1 MWQLNAMMRGLPN
14 GSALS
19 RRAWLTVTYTP
30 KGSSSGTDISDDL
43 SQYLISMSYTD
54 NIHGKAD
61 DLSLAL
67 EDRALLWQGDW
78 FPETGALLDVTIH
91 TYNWEN
97 LMDGEKTL
105 ALGQYEIDEIEL
117 TGMPSTVQ
125 IKAVSVPND
134 TKLRGVKRSRTW
146 DEITVQKCANDIAS
160 GNEMELYWDCDED
173 PKLDHV
179 EQSDE
184 SDASILEKICT
195 DAGFSLKLTP
205 EKVIVFDEVK
215 YEAADAAAMIV
226 RPGMM
231 YMKTSS
237 DMPVIHQITGYRFR
251 AKTHDIYG
259 SCHVKYQK
267 GEEKELIEATFEPEN
282 PATDKVLEV
291 SEQVESVEEAERLAK
306 RRLREANKETVTG
319 SFTLPGRLDMVAGVL
334 VALIGFGTLD
344 GKYIIT
350 KAQHSLGSQY
360 TVTVDVRRCLDGY

>member
-1 MWQLNAMMRGLPN
+1 MWQLSAMMRGLPN
-14 GSALS
+14 SSSLS
-19 RRAWLTVTYTP
+19 RRAWLSVIYTP
-30 KGSSSGTDISDDL
+30 KGGSSGTDISNDL
-43 SQYLISMSYTD
+43 SQYLLSMSYTD
-54 NIHGKAD
+54 NLHGKAD
-61 DLSLAL
+61 DLSLTL
-67 EDRALLWQGDW
+67 EDRGMLWQGDW
-78 FPETGALLDVTIH
+78 FPEQGSLLDVTIH

-105 ALGQYEIDEIEL
+105 ALGQFEIDEIEIA
-117 TGMPSTVQ
+117 GMPSTVQ

-146 DEITVQKCANDIAS
+146 DEITVKKCANDIAT
-160 GNEMELYWDCDED
+160 GAEMELFYDCDED

-184 SDASILEKICT
+184 SDLSILEKICS
-195 DAGFSLKLTP
+195 DAGFSLKVTP

-215 YEAADAAAMIV
+215 YEAADAVALIV

-231 YMKTSS
+231 YMKSG
-237 DMPVIHQITGYRFR
+237 DMPIIHQIEGYRFR
-251 AKTHDIYG
+251 AKTRDVYG

-282 PATDKVLEV
+282 PVTDKVLEV

-319 SFTLPGRLDMVAGVL
+319 SFTIPGRLDMTAGIL
-334 VALIGFGTLD
+334 VNLVGFEKMD

-350 KAQHSLGSQY
+350 KAQHSLGQRY